1 MSSRFTRPVRFIAA
15 AAIPFVLAA
24 ALPVT
29 DGMTYEFVMKTTSKQ
44 TGNKEQITMRGRG
57 TYAGDDAKL
66 EILEAAA
73 SSGGNEAFGGKGT
86 YFIVKNGGAEMLLV
100 NPAEKTYTK
109 WDMANMMAGL
119 SKMMGAM
126 GGLVKMQMS
135 DVKID
140 AHDMGAGETI
150 QGYPTRHM
158 QMVQS
163 YTMSV
168 SMFGRTN
175 KNSMVSTTDY
185 YFSPSLKIANP
196 FVGNSHQMSQLGDMF
211 NNPEFKKQLTAAMA
225 RMPKNGVP
233 LKTVTNA
240 VSTDDKG
247 KQTTSVT
254 TMEMVN
260 FKAANVPASAFAIPH
275 DYKMIEM
282 PSLAG
287 SVGGANGA
295 NGSTENVA
303 EGPTV
308 NVDSATAAAK
318 AGAKDAAAEAAKAAA
333 KEAAKKKLKG
343 IFKR

>member
-1 MSSRFTRPVRFIAA
+1 MNSRFARPARFIAA
-15 AAIPFVLAA
+15 AAIPFVFAA

-29 DGMTYEFVMKTTSKQ
+29 DGMTYEFVMKSMSNQ
-44 TGNKEQITMRGRG
+44 TANKEQITMRGRG

-66 EILEAAA
+66 EIIEAAA

-86 YFIVKNGGAEMLLV
+86 YFIMKNGGAEMLLV

-140 AHDMGAGETI
+140 SHDMGAGEKI
-150 QGYPTRHM
+150 QGYPTKHM
-158 QMVQS
+158 RMTQS
-163 YTMSV
+163 YTMNV

-175 KNSMVSTTDY
+175 KSSMVSTTDY
-185 YFSPSLKIANP
+185 YFTPSLKIANP
-196 FVGNSHQMSQLGDMF
+196 FVGNSHQMSQMGDMF
-211 NNPEFKKQLTAAMA
+211 NNPDFKKQLTAAMA

-233 LKTVTNA
+233 LRTVTNA
-240 VSTDDKG
+240 VSTDEKG

-260 FKAANVPASAFAIPH
+260 FKAANIPASTFAIPH

-282 PSLAG
+282 PGLDGALAA
-287 SVGGANGA
+287 GANGQPGNA
-295 NGSTENVA
+295 AEN
-303 EGPTV
+303 PTL

-318 AGAKDAAAEAAKAAA
+318 AGAKNAATEAAKAAA
-333 KEAAKKKLKG
+333 KEEAKKKLKG